1 MNKKYF
7 AKIIA
12 KDPQG
17 LQMIS
22 AYCSESRVKIH
33 EIKYLK
39 QNKIFLLSI
48 QRLSREIDDSKD
60 KINSILK
67 FDYISSTKSK
77 NIDQNNPDL
86 IIELL
91 AINLFKRD
99 TRDSVVTKLISC
111 FFKYSLEIFFV
122 DSTSINFPPIFF
134 NAFIA

>member
-33 EIKYLK
+33 EIKHLK

-48 QRLSREIDDSKD
+48 QRLSREIDGSKD
-60 KINSILK
+60 EINSILK
-67 FDYISSTKSK
+67 FDYINSSKSK

-99 TRDSVVTKLISC
+99 HNYEITLLFSNNAIITLSAEIIEVT
-111 FFKYSLEIFFV
+111 LE
-122 DSTSINFPPIFF
+122 DQKKIND
-134 NAFIA
+134 

>member
-1 MNKKYF
+1 MSKKYF

-12 KDPQG
+12 KDSQG
-17 LQMIS
+17 LQIIS

-67 FDYISSTKSK
+67 FDYISSSKSK

-99 TRDSVVTKLISC
+99 HNYEITLLFSNNAIITLSAEIIEAT
-111 FFKYSLEIFFV
+111 LE
-122 DSTSINFPPIFF
+122 DQRKIND
-134 NAFIA
+134 

>member
-17 LQMIS
+17 LQIIS

-33 EIKYLK
+33 EIKHLK

-48 QRLSREIDDSKD
+48 QRLSREVDGSKD
-60 KINSILK
+60 EINSILK
-67 FDYISSTKSK
+67 FDYISSSKSK

-99 TRDSVVTKLISC
+99 HNYEITLLFSNNAIITLSAEIIEVT
-111 FFKYSLEIFFV
+111 LE
-122 DSTSINFPPIFF
+122 DQKKIND
-134 NAFIA
+134 

>member
-12 KDPQG
+12 KDSQG
-17 LQMIS
+17 LQIIS

-67 FDYISSTKSK
+67 FDYISSSKSK

-99 TRDSVVTKLISC
+99 HNYEITLLFSNNAIITLSAEIIEAT
-111 FFKYSLEIFFV
+111 LE
-122 DSTSINFPPIFF
+122 DQKKIND
-134 NAFIA
+134 

>member
-17 LQMIS
+17 LQIIS

-67 FDYISSTKSK
+67 FDYISSSKSK

-99 TRDSVVTKLISC
+99 HNYEITLLFSNNAIITLSAEIIEAT
-111 FFKYSLEIFFV
+111 LE
-122 DSTSINFPPIFF
+122 DQKKIND
-134 NAFIA
+134 

>member
-12 KDPQG
+12 KDSQG
-17 LQMIS
+17 LQIIS

-67 FDYISSTKSK
+67 FDYISSSTSK

-99 TRDSVVTKLISC
+99 HNYEITLLFSNNAIITLSAEIIEAT
-111 FFKYSLEIFFV
+111 LE
-122 DSTSINFPPIFF
+122 DQKKIND
-134 NAFIA
+134 

>member
-12 KDPQG
+12 KDPQV
-17 LQMIS
+17 LQIIS

-67 FDYISSTKSK
+67 FDYISSSKSK

-99 TRDSVVTKLISC
+99 HNYEITLLFTNNAIITLSAEIIEAT
-111 FFKYSLEIFFV
+111 LE
-122 DSTSINFPPIFF
+122 DQKKIND
-134 NAFIA
+134 

>member
-48 QRLSREIDDSKD
+48 QRLSREIEDSKD

-67 FDYISSTKSK
+67 FDYISSSKSK

-99 TRDSVVTKLISC
+99 HNYEITLLFSNNAIITLSAEIIEAT
-111 FFKYSLEIFFV
+111 LE
-122 DSTSINFPPIFF
+122 DQKKIND
-134 NAFIA
+134 

>member
-12 KDPQG
+12 KDSQG
-17 LQMIS
+17 LQIIS

-48 QRLSREIDDSKD
+48 QRLSREIDDSKG

-67 FDYISSTKSK
+67 FDYISSSKSK

-99 TRDSVVTKLISC
+99 HN
-111 FFKYSLEIFFV
+111 YEITLLF
-122 DSTSINFPPIFF
+122 SN
-134 NAFIA
+134 NAFITLSAEIIEATLEDQKKIND

>member
-17 LQMIS
+17 LQIIS

-33 EIKYLK
+33 EIKHLK

-48 QRLSREIDDSKD
+48 QRLSREVDGSKD
-60 KINSILK
+60 EINSILK
-67 FDYISSTKSK
+67 FDYISSSKSK

-99 TRDSVVTKLISC
+99 HNYEITLLFSNNAIITLSAEIIEAT
-111 FFKYSLEIFFV
+111 LE
-122 DSTSINFPPIFF
+122 DQKKIND
-134 NAFIA
+134 

>member
-12 KDPQG
+12 KDSQG
-17 LQMIS
+17 LQIIS

-67 FDYISSTKSK
+67 FDYINSSKSK

-99 TRDSVVTKLISC
+99 HNYEITLLFSNNAIITLSAEIIEAT
-111 FFKYSLEIFFV
+111 LE
-122 DSTSINFPPIFF
+122 DQKKIND
-134 NAFIA
+134 

>member
-48 QRLSREIDDSKD
+48 QRLSREIDNSKD

-67 FDYISSTKSK
+67 FDYISSSKSK

-99 TRDSVVTKLISC
+99 HNYEITLLFSNNAIITLSAEIIEVT
-111 FFKYSLEIFFV
+111 LE
-122 DSTSINFPPIFF
+122 DQKKIND
-134 NAFIA
+134 

>member
-12 KDPQG
+12 KDSQG

-48 QRLSREIDDSKD
+48 QRLSREIDDSKG

-67 FDYISSTKSK
+67 FDYISSSKSK

-91 AINLFKRD
+91 AINLFKKD
-99 TRDSVVTKLISC
+99 HNYEITLLFSNNAIITLSAEIIEAT
-111 FFKYSLEIFFV
+111 LE
-122 DSTSINFPPIFF
+122 DQKKIND
-134 NAFIA
+134 

>member
-17 LQMIS
+17 LQIIS

-33 EIKYLK
+33 EIKHLK

-48 QRLSREIDDSKD
+48 QRLSKEIDGSKD
-60 KINSILK
+60 EINSILK
-67 FDYISSTKSK
+67 FDYINSSKSK

-99 TRDSVVTKLISC
+99 HNYEITLLFSNNAIITLSAEIIEAT
-111 FFKYSLEIFFV
+111 LE
-122 DSTSINFPPIFF
+122 DQKKIND
-134 NAFIA
+134 

>member
-48 QRLSREIDDSKD
+48 QRLSREINNSKD

-67 FDYISSTKSK
+67 FDYINSSKSK

-99 TRDSVVTKLISC
+99 HNYEITLLFSNNAIITLSAEIIEAT
-111 FFKYSLEIFFV
+111 LE
-122 DSTSINFPPIFF
+122 DQKKIND
-134 NAFIA
+134 

>member
-33 EIKYLK
+33 EIKHLK

-48 QRLSREIDDSKD
+48 QRLSREVDGSKD
-60 KINSILK
+60 EINSILK
-67 FDYISSTKSK
+67 FDYISSSKSK

-99 TRDSVVTKLISC
+99 HNYEITLLFSNNAIITLSAEIIEVT
-111 FFKYSLEIFFV
+111 LE
-122 DSTSINFPPIFF
+122 DQKKIND
-134 NAFIA
+134 

>member
-12 KDPQG
+12 KDSQG
-17 LQMIS
+17 LQIIS

-99 TRDSVVTKLISC
+99 HN
-111 FFKYSLEIFFV
+111 YEITLLF
-122 DSTSINFPPIFF
+122 TN
-134 NAFIA
+134 NAIITLSA

>member
-17 LQMIS
+17 LQIIS

-48 QRLSREIDDSKD
+48 QRLSREINNSKD

-67 FDYISSTKSK
+67 FDYISSSKSK

-99 TRDSVVTKLISC
+99 HNYEITLLFSNNAIITLSAEIIEAT
-111 FFKYSLEIFFV
+111 LE
-122 DSTSINFPPIFF
+122 DQKKIND
-134 NAFIA
+134 

>member
-22 AYCSESRVKIH
+22 AYCSESRVKIQ

-67 FDYISSTKSK
+67 FDYINSSKSK

-99 TRDSVVTKLISC
+99 HNYEITLLFSNNAIITLSAEIIEVT
-111 FFKYSLEIFFV
+111 LE
-122 DSTSINFPPIFF
+122 DQKKIND
-134 NAFIA
+134 

>member
-22 AYCSESRVKIH
+22 AYCSESRVKVN

-67 FDYISSTKSK
+67 FDYISSSISK
-77 NIDQNNPDL
+77 NINQNNPDL

-99 TRDSVVTKLISC
+99 HNYEITLLFSNNAIITLSAEIIEAT
-111 FFKYSLEIFFV
+111 LE
-122 DSTSINFPPIFF
+122 DQKKIND
-134 NAFIA
+134 

>member
-48 QRLSREIDDSKD
+48 QRLSREINNSKD

-67 FDYISSTKSK
+67 FDYISSSKSK

-99 TRDSVVTKLISC
+99 HNYEITLLFSNNAIITLSAEIIEAT
-111 FFKYSLEIFFV
+111 LE
-122 DSTSINFPPIFF
+122 DQRKIND
-134 NAFIA
+134 

>member
-33 EIKYLK
+33 EIKHLK
-39 QNKIFLLSI
+39 KNKIFLLSI
-48 QRLSREIDDSKD
+48 QRLSREIDGSKD
-60 KINSILK
+60 EINSILK
-67 FDYISSTKSK
+67 FDYINSSKSK

-99 TRDSVVTKLISC
+99 HNYEITLLFSNNAIITLSAEIIEAT
-111 FFKYSLEIFFV
+111 LE
-122 DSTSINFPPIFF
+122 DQKKIND
-134 NAFIA
+134 

>member
-33 EIKYLK
+33 EIKHLK

-48 QRLSREIDDSKD
+48 QRLSREIDGGKEE
-60 KINSILK
+60 INSILK
-67 FDYISSTKSK
+67 FDYISSSKSK

-99 TRDSVVTKLISC
+99 HNYEITLLFSNNAIITLSAEIIEAT
-111 FFKYSLEIFFV
+111 LE
-122 DSTSINFPPIFF
+122 DQKKIND
-134 NAFIA
+134 

>member
-33 EIKYLK
+33 EIKHLK
-39 QNKIFLLSI
+39 QNKIFLLSV
-48 QRLSREIDDSKD
+48 QRLSREIDGSKD
-60 KINSILK
+60 EINSILK
-67 FDYISSTKSK
+67 FDYISSSKSK

-99 TRDSVVTKLISC
+99 YNYEITLLFSNNAIITLSAEIIEAT
-111 FFKYSLEIFFV
+111 LE
-122 DSTSINFPPIFF
+122 DQKKIND
-134 NAFIA
+134 

>member
-22 AYCSESRVKIH
+22 AYCSESQVKIH

-67 FDYISSTKSK
+67 FDYINSSKSK

-99 TRDSVVTKLISC
+99 HNYEITLLFSNNAIITLSAEIIEAT
-111 FFKYSLEIFFV
+111 LE
-122 DSTSINFPPIFF
+122 DQKKIND
-134 NAFIA
+134 

>member
-33 EIKYLK
+33 EIKHLK

-48 QRLSREIDDSKD
+48 QRLSREIDGSKEE
-60 KINSILK
+60 INSILK
-67 FDYISSTKSK
+67 FDYISSSKSK

-99 TRDSVVTKLISC
+99 HNYEITLLFSNNAIITLSAEIIEVT
-111 FFKYSLEIFFV
+111 LE
-122 DSTSINFPPIFF
+122 DQKKIND
-134 NAFIA
+134 